1 MKQLASTKVT
11 VRLRKAEDC
20 KEWYVY
26 IESYPV
32 YVPGKQTPQRV
43 REYLNRCITTIDRT
57 SYIEEVGLDFSRE
70 GYSTKEIQIKTFEF
84 VLDCTKNKSKI
95 ISLHSRRAEKDVLD
109 MLIDKNI
116 NKAIFH
122 WYSGSLSTLHKIV
135 DLGYYFSINSAM
147 VQSDNGKK
155 IIAEIPKKQILTETD
170 CPFIENSDITSVH
183 KYLAQL
189 WEEPIPK
196 VEQIID
202 LNFKRILQN
211 IK

>member
-43 REYLNRCITTIDRT
+43 REYLNRSVTTIDRT

-95 ISLHSRRAEKDVLD
+95 ISLHSRRAEKRC
-109 MLIDKNI
+109 
-116 NKAIFH
+116 F
-122 WYSGSLSTLHKIV
+122 
-135 DLGYYFSINSAM
+135 GYVN
-147 VQSDNGKK
+147 
-155 IIAEIPKKQILTETD
+155 
-170 CPFIENSDITSVH
+170 
-183 KYLAQL
+183 
-189 WEEPIPK
+189 
-196 VEQIID
+196 
-202 LNFKRILQN
+202 
-211 IK
+211 

>member
-1 MKQLASTKVT
+1 
-11 VRLRKAEDC
+11 
-20 KEWYVY
+20 
-26 IESYPV
+26 
-32 YVPGKQTPQRV
+32 
-43 REYLNRCITTIDRT
+43 
-57 SYIEEVGLDFSRE
+57 
-70 GYSTKEIQIKTFEF
+70 
-84 VLDCTKNKSKI
+84 
-95 ISLHSRRAEKDVLD
+95 

-122 WYSGSLSTLHKIV
+122 WYSGSLSTLYKIV